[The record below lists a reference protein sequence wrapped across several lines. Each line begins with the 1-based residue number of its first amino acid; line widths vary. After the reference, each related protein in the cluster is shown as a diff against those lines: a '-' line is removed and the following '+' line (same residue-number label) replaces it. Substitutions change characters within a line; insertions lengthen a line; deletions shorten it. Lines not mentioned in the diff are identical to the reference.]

1 MRIQTSIEFL
11 IILAAVAGVSVAF
24 IYAYEHAGNQVRSIY
39 GYLNETQQGTTNAM
53 VSSNKSTQV
62 ALYVYAP
69 PASYMGGSS
78 GLEVIVA
85 FPPNSSAVSI
95 IPTSQ
100 AFSFIPFNITSSN
113 ITSPYIAYFQAVP
126 KEAGEKS
133 INVLVKVIDNG
144 NITYSKANASTYVYN
159 ANASSSPANT
169 TKTIT
174 ASILQ
179 SNDSV
184 LYSLSTKN
192 NLPRLSETSHCTY
205 INFWY
210 NPLSFENQ
218 CGNAA
223 WDFSIFSDGCYDAGS
238 TGRTYCV
245 YEDPSG
251 SYTRNVSASSGYTYN
266 ITLSLTYGNT
276 TYTSNINSNEPHAN
290 LFDGAYVVGNVTITG
305 QISGQSV
312 QSPSTVEV
320 LGSNSSTYPI
330 NMGYYNTYGQYLSS
344 MEAKLGYYNGSGV
357 NPTEFSSIQQSI
369 SSYNTYLSRF
379 ISTAADKACSIYIRN
394 GTAYLSCPA
403 SSPLDFGN
411 ITVHIYNQTI
421 GRSLYVG
428 GSTINVK

>member
-11 IILAAVAGVSVAF
+11 IILAAVAGVSIAF
-24 IYAYEHAGNQVRSIY
+24 IYAYGHAGNQVRSIY
-39 GYLNETQQGTTNAM
+39 GYLNETQQGTASAM
-53 VSSNKSTQV
+53 VSSNRSTQV
-62 ALYVYAP
+62 MLYVYAP
-69 PASYMGGSS
+69 PASHIGSSS

-95 IPTSQ
+95 TPTSQ
-100 AFSFIPFNITSSN
+100 AFSFIPSNMTSGS

-133 INVLVKVIDNG
+133 ISVLVKVINNG

-159 ANASSSPANT
+159 ANASSNHTNAA
-169 TKTIT
+169 KTIA
-174 ASILQ
+174 ASMLQ
-179 SNDSV
+179 GNDSV
-184 LYSLSTKN
+184 LYSLSTRS

-210 NPLSFENQ
+210 NPLSFEDQ

-245 YEDPSG
+245 YENPSG
-251 SYTRNVSASSGYTYN
+251 SYTQNVSASSGYTYN
-266 ITLSLTYGNT
+266 VTLSLTYGNT
-276 TYTSNINSNEPHAN
+276 TYTSNINSNEPHAS
-290 LFDGAYVVGNVTITG
+290 LFNGASVAGNVTISG
-305 QISGQSV
+305 QISGQSL
-312 QSPSTVEV
+312 QSPSTIEV
-320 LGSNSSTYPI
+320 LGSNSSAYPI
-330 NMGYYNTYGQYLSS
+330 NMGYYNTYGQYLSA

-369 SSYNTYLSRF
+369 SSYNNYLSRF
-379 ISTAADKACSIYIRN
+379 INTAADKACSIYIRN
-394 GTAYLSCPA
+394 GSAYLSCPA
-403 SSPLDFGN
+403 SSQLDFGN

-421 GRSLYVG
+421 DQSLYVG